1 MRKIFLALCVTGVL
15 IEVGLIGMRLSG
27 HGVPTGLFLLP
38 LALVLAAV
46 LLLGG
51 ALVSAR
57 RSLSTWPRAVRS
69 TASRYGV
76 PAPALGYWVSEVLML
91 LSLRRLFSPAPPG
104 AHGYSRPLRPVVW
117 AITGLTAVETTLVH
131 LLVPSPA
138 WRAVVAVISLYGVL
152 ILLGFYASLKAN
164 PHRITGEGL
173 LLRAGSRFCLNIPWH
188 AIEAAGPQRPGDG
201 AKIAIDDAE
210 ACRLP
215 VLNQVNAR
223 VRLSEPVTAHDLF
236 LGEREVRSVEF
247 QCDDPAGLLGEVHA
261 RIAGAPSAD
270 A

>member
-1 MRKIFLALCVTGVL
+1 MRKIFLAFCITGIL
-15 IEVGLIGMRLSG
+15 TEVGLIGMKLSG

-38 LALVLAAV
+38 LALVVAAI

-51 ALVSAR
+51 ALISAR
-57 RSLSTWPRAVRS
+57 RSLGTWPRAVRS
-69 TASRYGV
+69 TAARYGV
-76 PAPALGYWVSEVLML
+76 PATALGYWGSEVLML
-91 LSLRRLFSPAPPG
+91 LSLRRLFSPTPPG

-138 WRAVVAVISLYGVL
+138 WRA
-152 ILLGFYASLKAN
+152 
-164 PHRITGEGL
+164 
-173 LLRAGSRFCLNIPWH
+173 
-188 AIEAAGPQRPGDG
+188 IEAAGPQRPGDG
-201 AKIAIDDAE
+201 AKIAIDDAGT
-210 ACRLP
+210 CRLP

-223 VRLSEPVTAHDLF
+223 LRLSEPVTAHDLF

-247 QCDDPAGLLGEVHA
+247 QCDDPAGLLREVRA
-261 RIAGAPSAD
+261 RIAGASNAG